1 MSTQSD
7 LDRRTSQLAGH
18 LGLRVRDERVR
29 RRWPLREVASRA
41 GLSVSFVHAIEHGR
55 PASLGAYAAVAA
67 ALGLEA
73 AFELVDPR
81 RRSGGRAEDPVHAAM
96 GEAIARRLAS
106 IGFEVAIDDP
116 FQHYQ
121 FAGRADVLGW
131 SLERRALLHVENRTR
146 FPNLQDAFGSYNA
159 KRRYLPGVLAERLG
173 LRDGWQVVTNVI
185 AALWSSEV
193 IHDLRLHPA
202 SFRAVCP
209 NGAEAFQQWW
219 AGQPPSRPGASSSL
233 VLFDPVGGGRSDRR
247 RFVGLE
253 AVDVVRGRYRGYPDA
268 VKAIRA
274 SSGR

>member
-1 MSTQSD
+1 M
-7 LDRRTSQLAGH
+7 
-18 LGLRVRDERVR
+18 
-29 RRWPLREVASRA
+29 
-41 GLSVSFVHAIEHGR
+41 SFVHAIEHGR
-55 PASLGAYAAVAA
+55 PASLAAYTSIAA
-67 ALGLEA
+67 ALGLDPV
-73 AFELVDPR
+73 FELVDPR
-81 RRSGGRAEDPVHAAM
+81 RRSVGRAEDPVHAAM
-96 GEAIARRLAS
+96 GGAIARRLAS
-106 IGFEVAIDDP
+106 LGFEVAVDDP

-159 KRRYLPGVLAERLG
+159 KRRYLPGVLGERLG
-173 LRDGWQVVTNVI
+173 LRDGWHVVTNVI

-209 NGAEAFQQWW
+209 NDAEAFGEWW
-219 AGQPPSRPGASSSL
+219 AGQPPGRPGATSAL

-268 VKAIRA
+268 VEAIRA
-274 SSGR
+274 SANR